1 MGVRFRTDPRMRAQ
15 CTGMALDPHLPSQLA
30 FGLILAGGLYLFI
43 SERLRVDVTA
53 MLILLALVLTGV
65 LDGKQALSGFASEPA
80 IIVAAVFVISGAL
93 AATGITEQ
101 LGAWIGRVAG
111 KHEWRTI
118 AVVMP
123 AVALL
128 AAFTHHVM
136 VTAMMLPLLLRHAR
150 DRQLPASRLL
160 MPMSLAASL
169 GTTLTLVSAPA
180 FLLANDMLQR
190 AGTEGLGIFSITP
203 IGIALVL
210 FGTAYML
217 LARWLLP
224 RRSGERGDDGYL
236 RLDRYRTE
244 LLIVK
249 DSRWSTRPL
258 AELQKTLGE
267 RFRIRGWL
275 RDGKPRNDLTAASP
289 LLAGDVLLVETAAD
303 ELLSLHDD
311 AGLDLNA
318 IARFG
323 AAASGEGAPQLVQAV
338 VAPGSE
344 FIGHSIRELDFARR
358 FHVVIAGLWRRDG
371 DVADRLSDARLR
383 EGDLLVLYGRP
394 SRFSDLAAHHGF
406 LMLVPFAGEAKRR
419 LRAPLALMILGAT
432 ILAAATEWLP
442 APLAF
447 LFGAVA
453 MVATRCVDIN
463 QAYREIDVRI
473 FVMIAGVIPLGIAM
487 EQTGTADLLARG
499 LSQLVAGWPALPILL
514 VMFTAAALLTQV
526 MSDAATTVL
535 LGPVAIALAKTLDL
549 PPTPFVVCT
558 ALGAVVAFLTPIGH
572 HGNLLILGP
581 GQYRFGDFLRIGLPL
596 TVLIALVSAWM
607 ARWLWLGGPLLPHFG
622 G

>member
-1 MGVRFRTDPRMRAQ
+1 MHP
-15 CTGMALDPHLPSQLA
+15 DPHLTSQLA
-30 FGLILAGGLYLFI
+30 FGLILVGGLYLFI
-43 SERLRVDVTA
+43 SEKLRVDVTA
-53 MLILLALVLTGV
+53 MLILLALVLSGV
-65 LDGKQALSGFASEPA
+65 LDSKQALSGFASEPA

-93 AATGITEQ
+93 AATGVSER
-101 LGAWIGRVAG
+101 LGTWIGHAAG
-111 KHEWRTI
+111 GREWRTI

-136 VTAMMLPLLLRHAR
+136 VTAMMLPLLLKHAR
-150 DRQLPASRLL
+150 ERQLPASRLL

-169 GTTLTLVSAPA
+169 GTTLTLFSAPA

-190 AGTEGLGIFSITP
+190 AGAESLGIFSITP
-203 IGIALVL
+203 IGIALVV
-210 FGTAYML
+210 FGTGYML

-224 RRSGERGDDGYL
+224 RHNGEHGDDDYL

-258 AELQKTLGE
+258 AELQKALGR
-267 RFRIRGWL
+267 RFRLHGWL
-275 RDGKPRNDLTAASP
+275 RDGVRRDDLTASSP
-289 LLAGDVLLVETAAD
+289 LLAGDVLLVEAAAD

-311 AGLDLNA
+311 PGLDLNA
-318 IARFG
+318 IVRFG
-323 AAASGEGAPQLVQAV
+323 DQLRGDGMPQLVQAV

-344 FIGHSIRELDFARR
+344 FLGRSIRGLDFARR
-358 FHVVIAGLWRRDG
+358 FHVVIGGLWRREG
-371 DVADRLSDARLR
+371 EVEERLSDTRLR

-394 SRFSDLAAHHGF
+394 SRFSELAAHHGF
-406 LMLVPFAGEAKRR
+406 LLLLPFAGAAKRR
-419 LRAPLALMILGAT
+419 LRAPLALAILAAT
-432 ILAAATEWLP
+432 ILAAATEWLS

-447 LFGAVA
+447 LLGAVA
-453 MVATRCVDIN
+453 MVVTRCIDISH
-463 QAYREIDVRI
+463 AYRGIDVRI

-487 EQTGTADLLARG
+487 EQTGTADLLAQG
-499 LSQLVAGWPALPILL
+499 LSQLVAHWPPLAMLL
-514 VMFTAAALLTQV
+514 VMFGVAALLTQV
-526 MSDAATTVL
+526 MSDAATTAL
-535 LGPVAIALAKTLDL
+535 LGPVAISLAQVLDL

-581 GQYRFGDFLRIGLPL
+581 GRYRFGDFLRIGLPL
-596 TVLIALVSAWM
+596 TLLIALVSAWM
-607 ARWLWLGGPLLPHFG
+607 ARWLWLDGPLLPQFG
-622 G
+622 